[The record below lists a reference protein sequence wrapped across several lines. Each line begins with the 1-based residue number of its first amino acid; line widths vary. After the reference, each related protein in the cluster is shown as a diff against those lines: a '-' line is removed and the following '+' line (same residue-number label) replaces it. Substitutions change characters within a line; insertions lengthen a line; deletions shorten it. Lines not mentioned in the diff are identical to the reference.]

1 MDRRKYGPLL
11 LCLPPE
17 PLAVITLH
25 VVLSALLAGARGSPA
40 AGVVEFD
47 LGREAGSTKVMPLVL
62 QIGRVRPRPGRLA
75 SQQLDV
81 ARQKTRWCCVHAAK
95 RQCCS

>member
-62 QIGRVRPRPGRLA
+62 QIGRVR
-75 SQQLDV
+75 
-81 ARQKTRWCCVHAAK
+81 ARQGCWHPSA
-95 RQCCS
+95 

>member
-40 AGVVEFD
+40 AGVAEFD

-62 QIGRVRPRPGRLA
+62 QIGRVRAPQGCLVYSSLAKLVKELALLCACGRA
-75 SQQLDV
+75 AVQL
-81 ARQKTRWCCVHAAK
+81 
-95 RQCCS
+95 